1 METHVV
7 HGTHNKPAKLQN
19 KTPHKCKDNKYTK
32 QPATFSMPLMTIT
45 KMVVVSSF
53 FLYTGKKKHT
63 VIKWAFMWYENDTK
77 TSSPIAH

>member
-45 KMVVVSSF
+45 KMVVVSSSF
-53 FLYTGKKKHT
+53 FLHREQKKNT
-63 VIKWAFMWYENDTK
+63 TL
-77 TSSPIAH
+77 